1 MNLDRLKG
9 VVERIRAKHNIH
21 QHLDL
26 IAGLPYEDFDSFVHS
41 FNEVYA
47 MQPDQLQMGFLKVL
61 KGAYMETQLDNYAL
75 QYTETPPYEVLSTKW
90 LTYGEVLRLK
100 KVEQMVELYYNSNQF
115 IHTLEVLAHAF
126 DSPFAMFDALGDYF
140 EKNNLFLNK
149 PARIYRYDALLGF
162 ACEQD
167 PAGEELYRELLTF
180 DLYLRENCKSR
191 PSFAADL
198 APYKEE
204 IYKRETDRRD
214 HIDVFYYP
222 VWNEKLLQEQGKT
235 VYHDL
240 LVRSDEPYYV
250 GFDYADRDPLSRNAR
265 VTVYTNIHKAPARK
279 VPKF

>member
-9 VVERIRAKHNIH
+9 VVMRIRAKHNIH

-26 IAGLPYEDFDSFVHS
+26 IAGLPYEDFGSFAHS

-47 MQPDQLQMGFLKVL
+47 MHPDQLQMGFLKVL
-61 KGAYMETQLDNYAL
+61 KGAYMETQIDNYGL
-75 QYTETPPYEVLSTKW
+75 QYTQTPPYEVLSTKW

-115 IHTLEVLAHAF
+115 IHTLEVLARAF

-162 ACEQD
+162 SVEQD

-191 PSFAADL
+191 PSFAVNL

-222 VWNEKLLQEQGKT
+222 VWNETLLPEPGKT
-235 VYHDL
+235 ACNEL
-240 LVRSDEPYYV
+240 PVRAEEPYYV
-250 GFDYADRDPLSRNAR
+250 RFDYADRDPLSNNAS
-265 VTVYTNIHKAPARK
+265 VTVYTNVHKAPAQK